1 MIERA
6 MMLPERYHS
15 DDKSDEDWE
24 EEQTI
29 LLNIANGL
37 YKFGNNFGLL
47 SNLYSELVSQKI
59 EKCQMDSK
67 ILIDYGLLYTQ

>member
-24 EEQTI
+24 EE
-29 LLNIANGL
+29 
-37 YKFGNNFGLL
+37 
-47 SNLYSELVSQKI
+47 
-59 EKCQMDSK
+59 
-67 ILIDYGLLYTQ
+67 